1 MIYTKSYDNWEKMK
15 FRIYYEV
22 LEQSFLFRDLLK
34 KLYSDAEVELVN
46 AKISST
52 KKFTVAKNLY
62 PSMCLKDF
70 DAIVSYFDNKSE
82 EIPLFTVEFSN
93 SIPTR
98 DHILQRADGLMA
110 SAQNKIPHLKIMSLS
125 SSGSEAFGKNSSLT
139 SNFDQ
144 RESYKAVW
152 NEFKLP
158 ILVIKTNLTA
168 ENSLGETFAK
178 RLSRYKSIPEFNLD
192 LLEELIKECVDGINE
207 GLLPS
212 DKIEGSLSKINSK
225 LYEEIRKNTIKLS
238 PFDGASSNRTWI
250 ENEDLFYRIYRYGH
264 GMDPA
269 RGELNFYKLRWGKP
283 LIGVM
288 DPNDASHPINRENAL
303 KDFERNILGRKLIDE
318 DFDGDII
325 KLHKGN
331 IPGNLNK
338 NGLAIFNNCKE
349 LRILNKTSGE
359 TLVKVE
365 ILIEESLIPDFTN
378 ITTDLETIVTKPK
391 TTTED
396 IVTFSTIHGFLNENK
411 IEIHHTSFPGD
422 QGELAMIPISQ
433 GRRSKRT
440 YIDIVAIKENKLF
453 LIESKGNTRTGSL
466 SPTKVKED
474 IEKLIQ
480 FKDDHEDYLLE
491 RVNDSKY
498 LSENIFNN
506 QDIDFEEV
514 FLGVAF
520 PKFSLTKSLI
530 NIDIGQFSELDF
542 AVRIDNGI
550 WEVEQNNTRISEL
563 TATEGFLDLPDYKE
577 ILFN

>member
-1 MIYTKSYDNWEKMK
+1 MR
-15 FRIYYEV
+15 FRIYFEV
-22 LEQSFLFRDLLK
+22 LEQSFLFNDAIK
-34 KLYSDAEVELVN
+34 KLYKEAEVELVN
-46 AKISST
+46 IKISNT
-52 KKFTVAKNLY
+52 KEFTVSKNLY

-70 DAIVSYFDNKSE
+70 DAIVTYFDNKSE

-98 DHILQRADGLMA
+98 DHILQRCDGLIA

-125 SSGSEAFGKNSSLT
+125 SSGSKAFGKNSSLT

-152 NEFKLP
+152 SEFKLP
-158 ILVIKTNLTA
+158 ILVIKTKLTEENL
-168 ENSLGETFAK
+168 SGETFAK
-178 RLSRYKSIPEFNLD
+178 RNPKYRSIPEFNLD
-192 LLEELIKECVDGINE
+192 LLEELIAECVDAVNE

-212 DKIEGSLSKINSK
+212 DKIEDSLKKKNSK
-225 LYEEIRKNTIKLS
+225 LYGEIRKNTTKLT

-250 ENEDLFYRIYRYGH
+250 ENQDLFYRIYRYGH

-269 RGELNFYKLRWGKP
+269 RGELNFYKLRWGKS
-283 LIGVM
+283 LIGIM

-349 LRILNKTSGE
+349 LRILNNESGE

-365 ILIEESLIPDFTN
+365 ILIKESLTPDFTN
-378 ITTDLETIVTKPK
+378 VITDLETIVTEPK
-391 TTTED
+391 TATED
-396 IVTFSTIHGFLNENK
+396 IVTFATIHGFLKENNIK
-411 IEIHHTSFPGD
+411 IHHASFPGD
-422 QGELAMIPISQ
+422 QGELAMIPVSK
-433 GRRSKRT
+433 GRRSRRT
-440 YIDIVAIKENKLF
+440 YIDIIAIKENKLF
-453 LIESKGNTRTGSL
+453 LIESKGNTRAGSL
-466 SPTKVKED
+466 SPGKVEED

-480 FKDDHEDYLLE
+480 LKKQHKDYILN

-498 LSENIFNN
+498 LSEKIFHN
-506 QDIDFEEV
+506 QDIEFENV

-520 PKFSLTKSLI
+520 PKYNLTGNLI

-542 AVRIDNGI
+542 AIRIDSGS
-550 WEVEQNNTRISEL
+550 WEVEENNMHIQEL
-563 TATEGFLDLPDYKE
+563 IRKKGYLNLPDIKE